1 MNQFSNNPEITAA
14 EPIARFVAKKLTF
27 DELDDTSST
36 SSHDLARAA
45 AHAAL
50 EAAAWSIDLMPETAI
65 ILAASPAVRREVLR
79 LLDLETEELEGR
91 PFDADATRA
100 RLEFAASVRH
110 NERLYAALCELSP
123 DMAALVDRLVNTRH

>member
-1 MNQFSNNPEITAA
+1 MSQLDYNQQITAA

-27 DELDDTSST
+27 DELQDFSTTSSQ
-36 SSHDLARAA
+36 DLARAA

-79 LLDLETEELEGR
+79 LLDLETEESETA
-91 PFDADATRA
+91 PFDPRATQA
-100 RLEFAASVRH
+100 RLEFATSVRH
-110 NERLYAALCELSP
+110 NERLYAALCELAP
-123 DMAALVDRLVNTRH
+123 DMAALVDRLANARH

>member
-1 MNQFSNNPEITAA
+1 MDQFDIHQEITAA

-27 DELDDTSST
+27 DELDETSAT

-50 EAAAWSIDLMPETAI
+50 EAAAWSIDLMPETAL

-79 LLDLETEELEGR
+79 LLDLETEERENS
-91 PFDADATRA
+91 PFDPEATKA
-100 RLEFAASVRH
+100 RLEFATSVRN
-110 NERLYAALCELSP
+110 NERLYAALTELSP
-123 DMAALVDRLVNTRH
+123 DMAALVDRLVNSRH